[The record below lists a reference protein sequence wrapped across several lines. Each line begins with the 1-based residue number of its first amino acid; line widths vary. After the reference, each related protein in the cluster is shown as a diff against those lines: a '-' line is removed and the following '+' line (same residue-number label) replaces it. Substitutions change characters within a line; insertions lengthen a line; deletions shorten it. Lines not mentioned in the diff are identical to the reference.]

1 MPRQLPKPTGKYSVS
16 FTDIIDKQGKDR
28 CLMRLFYP
36 SKDPHHESSDYFEDV
51 NYMKGI
57 TSFLAAPDFLAS
69 FANWMWSD
77 LKVPA
82 VRDQVPGEGE
92 FPVIVFS
99 HGLMGSRFVYSSC
112 CVELASQGF
121 VVAAVELTSLPVQPF
136 ILMTRVI
143 KSGPA
148 I

>member
-82 VRDQVPGEGE
+82 VRNQVPGEGE

-99 HGLMGSRFVYSSC
+99 Q
-112 CVELASQGF
+112 LASQGF

-143 KSGPA
+143 KSGPT